1 MILLINNPCIIGNK
15 IILGNVMEINQYNN
29 SIWSIKINYTVTSS
43 TLVHNKSIICIMND
57 INVKKYT
64 ILYTIIFG

>member
-1 MILLINNPCIIGNK
+1 MILWINNPCIIGNK

>member
-29 SIWSIKINYTVTSS
+29 SI
-43 TLVHNKSIICIMND
+43 
-57 INVKKYT
+57 
-64 ILYTIIFG
+64 